1 MLLGA
6 LRYGKPFAI
15 DMLSPPLDE
24 EALKDLLD
32 PVLPGLLKLLL
43 SKEIIKEEN
52 YAKLIRDTDGDEYQ
66 LKYWKEKN
74 LEFFNFVVL
83 TKTPQPPEWTHE
95 KFFIIKTV

>member
-1 MLLGA
+1 MA
-6 LRYGKPFAI
+6 PKP
-15 DMLSPPLDE
+15 
-24 EALKDLLD
+24 KDK
-32 PVLPGLLKLLL
+32 V
-43 SKEIIKEEN
+43 
-52 YAKLIRDTDGDEYQ
+52 YGDEYQ

>member
-1 MLLGA
+1 MALGRLGA
-6 LRYGKPFAI
+6 QRSAPARLGVAQTWVCEQQLRRANHGAQ
-15 DMLSPPLDE
+15 
-24 EALKDLLD
+24 AQGQ
-32 PVLPGLLKLLL
+32 GL
-43 SKEIIKEEN
+43 
-52 YAKLIRDTDGDEYQ
+52 LIRDTDGDEYQ